1 MKNIIDEKIQKLISN
16 YKEFDLVKHLNM
28 SDNEIQQNLSSI
40 MQYIN
45 INVQCE
51 NNHTDS
57 CVSKDGY
64 HINIFRNKNGDI
76 ECQYFL
82 CPKIN
87 EKFSRMNIRDYYGV
101 NNSFESYELDFNK
114 EYIDIL
120 VDKDNRSQLLK
131 ILIYQYKTNKF
142 EGIYLYG
149 NTGVG
154 KSYIMSAFLN
164 KLAKDKW
171 FVNFLDINQSM
182 NFVKANFG
190 TNDLDNYY
198 QIIKEGDILVIDNLG
213 IENFRNYYHCQF
225 LIPILEYRY
234 KNNKPTYFIS
244 SLGIEAL
251 KNKYINNIINNKGD
265 VTKND
270 VFKFIDLVS
279 GSSSINIELKG
290 KSQR

>member
-16 YKEFDLVKHLNM
+16 YKEIDLVKHLNM

-51 NNHTDS
+51 SNHNDT
-57 CVSKDGY
+57 CISKDGY

-82 CPKIN
+82 CPKMN

-164 KLAKDKW
+164 KLAKDK
-171 FVNFLDINQSM
+171 
-182 NFVKANFG
+182 
-190 TNDLDNYY
+190 
-198 QIIKEGDILVIDNLG
+198 
-213 IENFRNYYHCQF
+213 
-225 LIPILEYRY
+225 
-234 KNNKPTYFIS
+234 
-244 SLGIEAL
+244 
-251 KNKYINNIINNKGD
+251 
-265 VTKND
+265 
-270 VFKFIDLVS
+270 
-279 GSSSINIELKG
+279 
-290 KSQR
+290 